1 MFRPVILIVLFWHV
15 FRNVDTGA
23 IFNCHKTVE
32 VLLQNGAVAK
42 MAVCVTFGAP
52 RFGPKYRDICAR
64 SEYVT
69 FSTSSATA
77 VREMAVCVTFGAP
90 RFGFPVAIWRHP
102 AVDYVGGVFHGSGF
116 GALLP

>member
-1 MFRPVILIVLFWHV
+1 M

-23 IFNCHKTVE
+23 ISNCHNTVE

-52 RFGPKYRDICAR
+52 RVGPKYRGICAR

-69 FSTSSATA
+69 FSTISATA
-77 VREMAVCVTFGAP
+77 AREMAVCVTLGAP
-90 RFGFPVAIWRHP
+90 HFGFPVAIWRHP
-102 AVDYVGGVFHGSGF
+102 AVDYVGGVSHGSGF
-116 GALLP
+116 EALRP